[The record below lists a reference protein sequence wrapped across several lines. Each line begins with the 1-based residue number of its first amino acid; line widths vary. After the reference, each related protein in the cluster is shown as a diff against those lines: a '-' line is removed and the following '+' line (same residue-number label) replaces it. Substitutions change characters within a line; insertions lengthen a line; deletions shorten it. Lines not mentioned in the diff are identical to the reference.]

1 MTDQQKIIPLVKNHT
16 INSEHNIIRQSVKMT
31 AILCWSLECIYTT
44 VLTNAFMQY
53 RNTSPLLSPIMT
65 RSQNAKTVNYLT
77 MGNCTHLAW
86 RSHQTVSSKCLH
98 NSRTFHC
105 EAVMY
110 ILLLA
115 CQQII
120 NWTIISISQLI
131 ILYNTK
137 MTQLPIV
144 IHLSQI

>member
-1 MTDQQKIIPLVKNHT
+1 VIDYQKIIPLVKNHT
-16 INSEHNIIRQSVKMT
+16 INSEHNIIGQSVKMT
-31 AILCWSLECIYTT
+31 SILCWSLECIYTS

-53 RNTSPLLSPIMT
+53 RNTSFLLSPIMT
-65 RSQNAKTVNYLT
+65 RSHNAKPVNYVT
-77 MGNCTHLAW
+77 MGNSTNLAW
-86 RSHQTVSSKCLH
+86 RSHQTVSGKCLH
-98 NSRTFHC
+98 SSRTFHC

-137 MTQLPIV
+137 MTQLHTV
-144 IHLSQI
+144 IHLQQI